1 LILICAGVR
10 KMHSDDPDFKLR
22 PGKIRSRSGDK
33 HKLFFNEVISALT
46 KQGGGGPSQS
56 RRAHCLTP
64 GRSPFGRGRNL
75 YGKSLFSSSSRRV
88 TIKARALS
96 KRYSQSAASSGIRK
110 F

>member
-1 LILICAGVR
+1 
-10 KMHSDDPDFKLR
+10 MHSDDPDFKLR
-22 PGKIRSRSGDK
+22 PGKIRSRSGGK

-56 RRAHCLTP
+56 RRTHSRKP

-96 KRYSQSAASSGIRK
+96 KRYSQSTA
-110 F
+110 